1 MSLFGEWQ
9 KRLENQNKN
18 PENQMFFEN
27 YLHKET
33 EAYKKILGSGITSL
47 TGKLA
52 DLAETYD
59 MDNVTFMGFLDGI
72 NTSLD
77 SKLDLESLTGES
89 HIDKA
94 ILHYSSTTICL
105 MQRQIGFMSWRNGI
119 AYYPWKS
126 GCRSGK
132 SLTKI
137 TGQSAIKWE
146 EMTHALAE
154 AVRSTKSAAA
164 QIKI

>member
-27 YLHKET
+27 YLQKET

-94 ILHYSSTTICL
+94 ILHYKLYYNMLNAKANWLYELAEWDSLLSL
-105 MQRQIGFMSWRNGI
+105 EERLQIRKKFNEDHRAVSNKVGRNDPCPCG
-119 AYYPWKS
+119 
-126 GCRSGK
+126 SGK
-132 SLTKI
+132 KYKKCC
-137 TGQSAIKWE
+137 GAN
-146 EMTHALAE
+146 
-154 AVRSTKSAAA
+154 
-164 QIKI
+164 